1 MLAQVFDNLFD
12 VEFMVKVE
20 RILQNLPVTATNI
33 ANGTA
38 YPSGESGSHCLM
50 GENIFERTSLN
61 TVVNL
66 MDDSEIFFE
75 MFDRIEEY
83 LDEKYFLDRID
94 FNLQHSFCDGTS
106 HVDGDEDGGEITIM
120 YLPNVKW
127 EKEWGGQFQILDKE
141 QNVIEEHEYV
151 PGRVFVFP
159 GEIPHRG
166 LGPRHPYVY
175 RYSIVW
181 RVRRLED
188 ML

>member
-20 RILQNLPVTATNI
+20 RRLQNLPVTATNI

-75 MFDRIEEY
+75 MLERIEDFIETRYY
-83 LDEKYFLDRID
+83 LERID
-94 FNLQHSFCDGTS
+94 FNLPVSYTHLT
-106 HVDGDEDGGEITIM
+106 
-120 YLPNVKW
+120 LPTNREV
-127 EKEWGGQFQILDKE
+127 
-141 QNVIEEHEYV
+141 
-151 PGRVFVFP
+151 
-159 GEIPHRG
+159 
-166 LGPRHPYVY
+166 
-175 RYSIVW
+175 
-181 RVRRLED
+181 
-188 ML
+188 

>member
-20 RILQNLPVTATNI
+20 RRLQNLPVTATNI

-83 LDEKYFLDRID
+83 LDEK
-94 FNLQHSFCDGTS
+94 
-106 HVDGDEDGGEITIM
+106 
-120 YLPNVKW
+120 
-127 EKEWGGQFQILDKE
+127 
-141 QNVIEEHEYV
+141 
-151 PGRVFVFP
+151 
-159 GEIPHRG
+159 
-166 LGPRHPYVY
+166 
-175 RYSIVW
+175 
-181 RVRRLED
+181 
-188 ML
+188 